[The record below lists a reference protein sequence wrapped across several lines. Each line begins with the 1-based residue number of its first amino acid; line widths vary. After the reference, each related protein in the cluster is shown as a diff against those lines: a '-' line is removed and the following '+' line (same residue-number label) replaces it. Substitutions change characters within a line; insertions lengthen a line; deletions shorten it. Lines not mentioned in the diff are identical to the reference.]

1 MGRATTTTRRRKCAS
16 AARPSGEVRTCSSAA
31 GAMLRVP
38 APSGRGPTRA
48 LEEDRR
54 VTRGRLPPPRRSR
67 ARELPPRS
75 APPQPRRDS
84 VDQIGASGAADVF
97 GWRCGTRRRCG
108 VSSRILHFYTTDC
121 SLGVSEAPANPSR
134 QKNTKVGRRRPR
146 ALFPSRA
153 TRVELD
159 RRPGG
164 VPSARRPCVPSCSR
178 ATSAP

>member
-1 MGRATTTTRRRKCAS
+1 M
-16 AARPSGEVRTCSSAA
+16 RTCSSAA

-84 VDQIGASGAADVF
+84 VDQIGASGAAIFAFAAVALGQRSIDESYY
-97 GWRCGTRRRCG
+97 GG
-108 VSSRILHFYTTDC
+108 VVTADMLYVKILLIGCLMLF
-121 SLGVSEAPANPSR
+121 SLKYNPKGLLPEVPVRPSR
-134 QKNTKVGRRRPR
+134 PEEVT
-146 ALFPSRA
+146 
-153 TRVELD
+153 
-159 RRPGG
+159 GG
-164 VPSARRPCVPSCSR
+164 E
-178 ATSAP
+178 